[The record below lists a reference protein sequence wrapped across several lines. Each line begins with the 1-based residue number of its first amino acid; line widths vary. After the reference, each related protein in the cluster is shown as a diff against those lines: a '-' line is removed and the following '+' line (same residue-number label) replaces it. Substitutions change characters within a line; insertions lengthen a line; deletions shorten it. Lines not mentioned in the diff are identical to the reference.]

1 MNKNEDML
9 KKYRNYVIR
18 KYKKNTLKNIV
29 IAIAVALYTS
39 LWWVGIALKN
49 ETVLMFSTTL
59 TIIVI
64 FVYVTIVLIDDP
76 VWDTNDTPSKDK
88 DCCTKE
94 PQKCNCEQK

>member
-59 TIIVI
+59 TITVI
-64 FVYVTIVLIDDP
+64 FIYVTIVLIDDP

-88 DCCTKE
+88 DGCSDNCICKE
-94 PQKCNCEQK
+94 